1 MKKAERALKNTA
13 FYGRAIP
20 QGISL
25 EVNEN
30 KNTIHLVDV
39 NTKESL
45 ATWDVFVIVGK
56 FMTKLSRSLIVVADR
71 KVDQGKE
78 YFHYNEAYLLTD
90 PSSKNF
96 IKAFKNSLIGV
107 DIRMHLKEN
116 GAVRNR
122 GTGFRIK
129 ERDLLELYE
138 KRTRLI

>member
-1 MKKAERALKNTA
+1 
-13 FYGRAIP
+13 
-20 QGISL
+20 
-25 EVNEN
+25 VNEN